1 MAAVQASF
9 RVEEITNYCHQ
20 HMKKEEGRRN
30 VTVKAF
36 NMAEK
41 RINEMMKSKM
51 AEVERDKKSAE
62 AALDNTKK

>member
-1 MAAVQASF
+1 
-9 RVEEITNYCHQ
+9 
-20 HMKKEEGRRN
+20 MKKEEGRRN
-30 VTVKAF
+30 ATVKAF
-36 NMAEK
+36 NMAQK

>member
-1 MAAVQASF
+1 MK
-9 RVEEITNYCHQ
+9 EITNYCHQ

-30 VTVKAF
+30 ATVKAF

-41 RINEMMKSKM
+41 RINEMKSKM

-62 AALDNTKK
+62 AALDNAKK